1 MFYRTAGICIP
12 DPRERVSVFVRY
24 EFCKVVKVCGL

>member
-12 DPRERVSVFVRY
+12 DHGERVSVLVRY
-24 EFCKVVKVCGL
+24 EFCKVVEICGI